1 MGKDIELAILF
12 ADVVGSTRLY
22 DTMGDLRARDMVA
35 ICIDVM
41 RSATEQRQGTVIKT
55 IGDEVMATF
64 PSADS
69 ALNAAAQMQQQI
81 SSHAQLKVDGQAVAI
96 RIGCHFG
103 PVMLENRDVFG
114 AAVHTAN
121 RMTSQ
126 AKAGQIVTTAA
137 TIDKLSPEWRAACR
151 QIDIATIKGQGNEVA
166 LYEVLWQTEDIT
178 SMVPGIAT
186 EPRAGH
192 TMRLRLRCQD
202 REVVV
207 DDRHSSITIGRAEDN
222 DVVVKGSL
230 ISRLHARIEINRNK
244 FVLIDQS
251 TNGTFVQSSDGEE
264 SFVRRDSLQIKGQ
277 GMIGL
282 GRLPE
287 HLKLSSRSRLRHAIV
302 TRCPFPAEEAAA
314 TVVRAHREGAFDH
327 VQRTSCR
334 DPRRGHPAAQHDRRV
349 GFVRRGCGGS
359 TGDHERERRP
369 ILRACVRHHR

>member
-22 DTMGDLRARDMVA
+22 DLMGDVRAREMVA

-55 IGDEVMATF
+55 MGDEVMATF
-64 PSADS
+64 PTADA

-81 SSHAQLKVDGQAVAI
+81 TSHPQLKVEGQPVAI

-103 PVMLENRDVFG
+103 SVMLENRDVFG

-137 TIDKLSPEWRAACR
+137 TVDKLSPEWRASCR
-151 QIDIATIKGQGNEVA
+151 QIDVATLKGQGNEVT
-166 LYEVLWQTEDIT
+166 LFEVLWQTEDVT
-178 SMVPGIAT
+178 SMVPGIAA
-186 EPRAGH
+186 ESRPARSL
-192 TMRLRLRCQD
+192 RLRLRCDD
-202 REVVV
+202 RELLV
-207 DDRHSSITIGRAEDN
+207 DERHSSIPIGRAEDN
-222 DVVVKGSL
+222 DVVVKGNL

-264 SFVRRDSLQIKGQ
+264 SFVRRDSLQIRGQ

-287 HLKLSSRSRLRHAIV
+287 QSSPQTIRYS
-302 TRCPFPAEEAAA
+302 CEE
-314 TVVRAHREGAFDH
+314 G
-327 VQRTSCR
+327 
-334 DPRRGHPAAQHDRRV
+334 
-349 GFVRRGCGGS
+349 
-359 TGDHERERRP
+359 
-369 ILRACVRHHR
+369 